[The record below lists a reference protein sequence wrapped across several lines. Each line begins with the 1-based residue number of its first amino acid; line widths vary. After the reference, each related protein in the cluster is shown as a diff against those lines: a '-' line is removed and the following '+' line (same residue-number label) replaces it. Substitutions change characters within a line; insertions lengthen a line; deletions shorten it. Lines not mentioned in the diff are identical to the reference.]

1 MMCVQLLVLV
11 GTAAGLLTVPP
22 VSCTADEVTVKTG
35 EDATLPCQA
44 HTGAS
49 ITVIKWSR
57 SEEYVFFFR
66 EKRSYENY
74 QHPSFR
80 GRVELRDPQKKEGDA
95 SVVLKNVTAD
105 DSGTYECVVSMRGR
119 RRKRAAEFRRIVH
132 LKVEDSGP
140 KAGGNKDEGNKDKGN
155 KDEGNK
161 DEGNKDKVSKDE
173 GNKDKVSKDEG
184 NKDKCSAVLLG
195 FSLSLLLVF

>member
-1 MMCVQLLVLV
+1 M
-11 GTAAGLLTVPP
+11 
-22 VSCTADEVTVKTG
+22 KTG

-95 SVVLKNVTAD
+95 SVVLKNVTAA
-105 DSGTYECVVSMRGR
+105 DSGPYECVVSMSSEEQ
-119 RRKRAAEFRRIVH
+119 RRKTTAEFRRIVH
-132 LKVEDSGP
+132 LKVEDSGEFLDSDHRFMFYTD
-140 KAGGNKDEGNKDKGN
+140 AD
-155 KDEGNK
+155 
-161 DEGNKDKVSKDE
+161 S
-173 GNKDKVSKDEG
+173 
-184 NKDKCSAVLLG
+184 
-195 FSLSLLLVF
+195 